1 MTYAKVGNYHH
12 FSGDSPGDDAREK
25 AVSVMIRVVEK
36 MT

>member
-1 MTYAKVGNYHH
+1 MTHAKVGNYHR
-12 FSGDSPGDDAREK
+12 FSGDSPGGDAREK